1 MAKRRCNLKEKFDK
15 WCLECEEKLWNWVHE
30 RPNDREEISKRAMIV
45 ACSPIF
51 IGGLIGTIVMA
62 VITIIKVV
70 I

>member
-1 MAKRRCNLKEKFDK
+1 MKEKFDK